1 MVYATILQLIVFI
14 PFLLLPGIDG
24 KILAPIGMA
33 YITSM
38 IMSLLVA
45 MTFVPVICSYLLP
58 AWIEKRQ
65 GKISEDTWF
74 TQKLKDWAK

>member
-1 MVYATILQLIVFI
+1 
-14 PFLLLPGIDG
+14 
-24 KILAPIGMA
+24 MA

-45 MTFVPVICSYLLP
+45 VTFVPVICSYLLP
-58 AWIEKRQ
+58 TWIEKRH

-74 TQKLKDWAK
+74 TEKLKHWAK